1 VSGGAAAPPALSAAA
16 LAAERRR
23 GRIAATG
30 GIAALGCAI
39 AAVAVSGHALRHVQG
54 AGGLSRQ
61 LRSLDADYAVHQLA
75 LAVRVAGLALAAG
88 FGLFL
93 TRAISDRARDAPRAL
108 RVLAVA
114 APACVALA
122 FAGGLLALHDLAGR
136 FPAGAGGSEQLAESL
151 VRHHTAMRV
160 VVFGELASHVVFGV
174 WVSLLCIWAMRV
186 GLLPRFLAVW
196 GIGAG
201 LGGVLLPVGDALFLS
216 WLGSASIV
224 VLGFWP
230 DGRPPAWDA
239 GRAVPWA
246 EVDAERARS
255 IMLVVRRLARER
267 RDELLE
273 RHAVQRARDR
283 RDELLEHHAVQRA
296 RDRRDERQTLAA
308 HLADLAS
315 RPLDD
320 RDEP

>member
-1 VSGGAAAPPALSAAA
+1 VTSGGAGEPAVLGPAA

-23 GRIAATG
+23 GRIAAAG

-39 AAVAVSGHALRHVQG
+39 AAVAVTGRAVRHVEG

-75 LAVRVAGLALAAG
+75 LGVRIAGLALAAW

-93 TRAISDRARDAPRAL
+93 ARAIRDRARDAPGAL

-114 APACVALA
+114 GPACVAAA
-122 FAGGLLALHDLAGR
+122 FAGGLVALHGVAGR
-136 FPAGAGGSEQLAESL
+136 FPAGVGGSEQLAQSL
-151 VRHHTAMRV
+151 VRHDSAMRV
-160 VVFGELASHVVFGV
+160 VAFGELASHIVFGV

-216 WLGSASIV
+216 WLGSAAIL

-230 DGRPPAWDA
+230 DGRPPAWEA

-246 EVDAERARS
+246 EVDA
-255 IMLVVRRLARER
+255 
-267 RDELLE
+267 
-273 RHAVQRARDR
+273 QRARNW
-283 RDELLEHHAVQRA
+283 
-296 RDRRDERQTLAA
+296 
-308 HLADLAS
+308 
-315 RPLDD
+315 RPSAK
-320 RDEP
+320 RGG

>member
-1 VSGGAAAPPALSAAA
+1 VRSGAEAPVALGPEG
-16 LAAERRR
+16 LADERRR
-23 GRIAATG
+23 GRIAAAG
-30 GIAALGCAI
+30 ALAALVCAI
-39 AAVAVSGHALRHVQG
+39 AAVAVAGRAMHREDG

-61 LRSLDADYAVHQLA
+61 LRSLDADYAAHQLA
-75 LAVRVAGLALAAG
+75 LVVRVAGLALAAW

-93 TRAISDRARDAPRAL
+93 ARAIRDRARDAPGAL

-114 APACVALA
+114 APACVAAA
-122 FAGGLLALHDLAGR
+122 FAAGLVALHGVAGR
-136 FPAGAGGSEQLAESL
+136 FPAAGGGTEQLAQSL
-151 VRHHTAMRV
+151 VRHDGAMRAV
-160 VVFGELASHVVFGV
+160 AFGELASHIVFGV

-216 WLGSASIV
+216 WLGSAAIL

-246 EVDAERARS
+246 EVDAERARTW
-255 IMLVVRRLARER
+255 RP
-267 RDELLE
+267 
-273 RHAVQRARDR
+273 RA
-283 RDELLEHHAVQRA
+283 
-296 RDRRDERQTLAA
+296 
-308 HLADLAS
+308 S
-315 RPLDD
+315 GGG
-320 RDEP
+320 